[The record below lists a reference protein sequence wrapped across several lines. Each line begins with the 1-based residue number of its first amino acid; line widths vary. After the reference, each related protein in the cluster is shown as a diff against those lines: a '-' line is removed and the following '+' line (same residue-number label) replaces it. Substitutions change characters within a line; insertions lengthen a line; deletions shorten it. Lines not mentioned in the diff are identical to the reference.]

1 MILNSSRLSW
11 LIVPPISV
19 ILGKETGL
27 GAGVGMEGTTEV
39 LEAVLSFKVLPDEL
53 EEELDEVALGREGTA
68 GVLVLATLGVEGIVG
83 ILGIAGFLDV
93 VGVVT
98 LGRVATFFSSSSIIF
113 RYSDSV
119 FGLVYVF
126 FFVEVFFLEV

>member
-1 MILNSSRLSW
+1 M
-11 LIVPPISV
+11 